1 MIYKGRPHEKPSGLQ
16 IISYI
21 ASSVKTG
28 TELKTEEMNKSFG
41 YLGYEQH
48 EVDEY
53 LSVIEGTN
61 FLMDKGNIYVVLG
74 ATPVPTLPPEFEEVL
89 EEQLENIINKSKL
102 KKQN

>member
-1 MIYKGRPHEKPSGLQ
+1 MIYKGRLHEKPSGLQ

-28 TELKTEEMNKSFG
+28 TELKREEINKIFG

-53 LSVIEGTN
+53 LSIIEGTS
-61 FLMDKGNIYVVLG
+61 FLMDKGKVYVVLG
-74 ATPVPTLPPEFEEVL
+74 ATPVPTLPPEFEELL
-89 EEQLENIINKSKL
+89 EERLEDIINKSKL